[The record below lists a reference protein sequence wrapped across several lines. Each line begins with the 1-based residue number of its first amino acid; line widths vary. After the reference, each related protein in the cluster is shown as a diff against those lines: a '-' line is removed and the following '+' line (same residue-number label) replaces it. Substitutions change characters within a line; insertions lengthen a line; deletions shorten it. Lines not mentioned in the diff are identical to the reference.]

1 MITVFRIQAKMR
13 IGMKQWYCKWGQLI
27 VFSAFFGIAGVASH
41 AQSISGV
48 GTTAASFLKIGVGAR
63 ALGMGEAYT
72 TQAEDVTGLYWNA
85 AGLARIDRIQILLNH
100 FDYIH
105 DLYYEYGG
113 IAIPVLNVGT
123 FGLFFQYL
131 GMPDI
136 ERTTVEFPEGN
147 GQKVSANS
155 LAAGVSYARALT
167 DRFAIGGCVKYVREK
182 IWNCQATSVAFDI
195 GLLYRTFFK
204 NIRIGMAIANFGSDM
219 QMTGR
224 DLLVQHDIS
233 ELYAGNSE
241 TNNAHMDTDA
251 FPLPILFRV
260 GMSFNIAEEL
270 MGFEEHDWIVAVDAI
285 HPNDDQESLN
295 VGSEL
300 RVWDM
305 AAFRAGYRHL
315 FLEDSEGGFTFG
327 LGLHFNVMHTQI
339 DLDYASVDYGRLDQH
354 SKFSLIF
361 TL

>member
-1 MITVFRIQAKMR
+1 MNLTHRIRGKIRMNHFRHHTAIRFLAVF
-13 IGMKQWYCKWGQLI
+13 I
-27 VFSAFFGIAGVASH
+27 VLAVFGTASY

-63 ALGMGEAYT
+63 ALGMGEAFT
-72 TQAEDVTGLYWNA
+72 TQAEDITALYWNS
-85 AGLARIDRIQILLNH
+85 AGLAHIDRIQVLLNH
-100 FDYIH
+100 FDYIY

-113 IAIPVLNVGT
+113 VVMPVSNVGT

-136 ERTTVEFPEGN
+136 ERTTVEYPEGN
-147 GQKVSANS
+147 GEKVSANS
-155 LAAGVSYARALT
+155 MAVGIGFARALT
-167 DRFAIGGCVKYVREK
+167 DRFAMGGSVKYIREK
-182 IWNCQATSVAFDI
+182 IWNCQASSIAFDV

-204 NIRIGMAIANFGSDM
+204 NIKIGMSIANFGNDM
-219 QMTGR
+219 RMTGR
-224 DLLVQHDIS
+224 DLLVQHDIT

-260 GMSFNIAEEL
+260 GLSVNIAEDIL
-270 MGFEEHDWIVAVDAI
+270 GLSEHDWIVAVDAI
-285 HPNDDQESLN
+285 HPNDDHESLN

-300 RVWDM
+300 RVWNRVS
-305 AAFRAGYRHL
+305 FRTGYRHL
-315 FLEDSEGGFTFG
+315 FLEDREGGFTFG
-327 LGLHFNVMHTQI
+327 MGLHLNVVNTVI
-339 DLDYASVDYGRLDQH
+339 DLDYANIDYGRLDRH
-354 SKFSLIF
+354 NKFSLIF